1 MTLLSLM
8 TDSRGT
14 NSFVNVQPS
23 APAAR
28 ANLAGHIRRRVVRN
42 LFLDQSLIEVK
53 QHSAY
58 FHRWPRLDT
67 QHVGKDAGGMVARI
81 DLVIHPLDHTVLVDQ
96 ETHAV
101 ELRRGRRRA
110 RAVCER
116 ATATAIAQQRKAK
129 IVTLRELG
137 VFFGRVIAHSND
149 ADIVLVEV
157 RLMVAKAAALEG
169 ASGSAGLEIEP
180 EQDFV
185 AAEIGKRELAAIMG
199 RQCEI
204 GSRLSWFDQGAITV
218 LRIERFDDFG
228 SRAIS

>member
-157 RLMVAKAAALEG
+157 RLMVAKAAALER
-169 ASGSAGLEIEP
+169 ASRRAGLRKKP
-180 EQDFV
+180 QQDLV
-185 AAEIGKRELAAIMG
+185 TAQARKRERIAVVR
-199 RQCEI
+199 RQGE
-204 GSRLSWFDQGAITV
+204 
-218 LRIERFDDFG
+218 LRSSIPDLNHRDFLV
-228 SRAIS
+228 